1 MSSLGI
7 GGLVFV
13 SVFGGALLGMFLHN
27 RLPADHLSI
36 ESRDVVKLGTGLIAT
51 MTALVLGLLTASAKG
66 SFDAQKS
73 EVQQSATNVVLL
85 DRTLAHY
92 GGEATPIRGA
102 VQLAVQRRI
111 ESIWP
116 TGSAP
121 VKIDDPQAI
130 AGVERIDAALR
141 ALTPTDD
148 VHRQLQAKAL
158 QLCDQLT
165 QTRWVLA
172 GQASETS
179 IPGPLLVVVVCW
191 LTVIFMSFGIL
202 APPNRT
208 VGVVLALSALS
219 VSGAIFLILE
229 MDRPLQGLLKIPSDS
244 LQYALAHL
252 GQ

>member
-1 MSSLGI
+1 MSSLGT
-7 GGLVFV
+7 GGIVFA
-13 SVFGGALLGMFLHN
+13 SIFGGAMLGMFLHD
-27 RLPADHLSI
+27 RLPADHLST

-51 MTALVLGLLTASAKG
+51 MAALVLGLLTASAKG
-66 SFDAQKS
+66 SFDAQKN

-85 DRTLAHY
+85 DRTLAQY
-92 GGEATPIRGA
+92 GSEAAPIRAA
-102 VQLAVQRRI
+102 VLVAVQRRI

-116 TGSAP
+116 TGAEP
-121 VKIDDPQAI
+121 IKIDDPQAV
-130 AGVERIDAALR
+130 AGVEKINAALR
-141 ALTPTDD
+141 ALTPTDEA
-148 VHRQLQAKAL
+148 HRQLQAKAL

-165 QTRWVLA
+165 QTRWLLA
-172 GQASETS
+172 GQAAETS
-179 IPGPLLVVVVCW
+179 IPGPLLVVVVFW
-191 LTVIFMSFGIL
+191 LTVVFVSFGIL